1 MKHHYDPTSVYAAL
15 NNRGID
21 LLGSGHLPGAMRQFA
36 MAIVS
41 EPDRSPAYNNFGSL
55 LDGIDQVEMA
65 LPCYRRAGCLSPDFA
80 VAHNNL
86 GVALLQSGA
95 IAEAYE
101 AIERAIRLAPKR
113 GHYYRTLAATGRLT
127 RSSPHFATLRD
138 LAADIAALP
147 EDERI
152 DLHFALGM
160 VYLDDGAVTESWP
173 HLLAGNRLKRQRVVY
188 DETEVLARFKRIER
202 VFTAEFLAARQD
214 GASSSAP
221 IFVLG
226 MPRSGTSLVEQIL
239 ASHPRIAGAGELQ
252 DLSRLAEGL
261 QIDAIEFP
269 DSIALTPPDRLSRLA
284 ADYLAAL
291 RARAPQ
297 ADRIVDK
304 MPANFEL
311 IGLIHKALPQA
322 QIIHV
327 RRDPLDTCMSCFSRL
342 FAADHLSFTYDLA
355 ELGRYYRAYDA
366 LMAHWRRVLPAG
378 AMLEIRYED
387 LVADLPTQA
396 RRLIAHCGLAWDDR
410 CAAFHETQRVVK
422 TASAMQ
428 VRQPLYS
435 RSIGRWHC
443 LGEALRPL
451 ADELALSW
459 PSAARPP
466 SPASR

>member
-1 MKHHYDPTSVYAAL
+1 MKHQYGSTSDYASL
-15 NNRGID
+15 NNRGIAFQ
-21 LLGSGHLPGAMRQFA
+21 GSGDLPEAMRHFA
-36 MAIVS
+36 TAIVA

-55 LDGIDQVEMA
+55 LEGIDQVEMA
-65 LPCYRRAGCLSPDFA
+65 LPYYRRAGRLSPDYA

-101 AIERAIRLAPKR
+101 AIERAVALDPKR
-113 GHYYRTLAATGRLT
+113 GRFYRTLAATGLVT
-127 RSSPHFATLRD
+127 LSSPHFANMLE

-160 VYLDDGAVTESWP
+160 IYLEGGAVKESLP
-173 HLLAGNRLKRQRVVY
+173 HLLAGNRLKRQRVAY
-188 DETEVLARFKRIER
+188 DEKAVLAQFKRIEAT
-202 VFTAEFLAARQD
+202 FTAEFLAARR
-214 GASSSAP
+214 GGLSSSVP

-226 MPRSGTSLVEQIL
+226 MPRSGTSLVEQIM
-239 ASHPRIAGAGELQ
+239 ASHPRIAGAGELL
-252 DLSRLAEGL
+252 DLHRLADDLRIGST
-261 QIDAIEFP
+261 QFP
-269 DSIALTPPDRLSRLA
+269 ESTRVTAPDRLSRLA

-297 ADRIVDK
+297 AERIVDK
-304 MPANFEL
+304 MPGNFQL

-342 FAADHLSFTYDLA
+342 FATGLPFTYDLA
-355 ELGRYYRAYDA
+355 ELGRYHRAYES

-378 AMLEIRYED
+378 AMLEIRYEE
-387 LVADLPTQA
+387 LVADLPAQA
-396 RRLIAHCGLAWDDR
+396 QRIIAHCGMAWDDR
-410 CAAFHETQRVVK
+410 CVAFHETRRVVK

-428 VRQPLYS
+428 VRQPLYDS
-435 RSIGRWHC
+435 SIGRWQS
-443 LGEALRPL
+443 LGEALQPL
-451 ADELALSW
+451 TQELDRGFQAGT
-459 PSAARPP
+459 
-466 SPASR
+466 SRCHQ